1 MDNEILREE
10 TEETTPD
17 NITEE
22 ASALEELSEP
32 EELSEEIPETNGFKR
47 FLKAERGKSKEET
60 IMYFAREILSW
71 VIIVFSAFFLA
82 IVINMYILR
91 VSNVVGKSMCNTYQG
106 GERVV
111 LSKLP
116 YIFGEPQRG
125 DIIIFDSS
133 LEEKNF
139 FEGFAESCSSNMLT
153 QMFMDEEKKSEV
165 IARYYIKRIVAVEGD
180 TISIKDNQV
189 YLNGEL
195 LDETYLSDDIT
206 ADYRLYEGMSW
217 TVGKDEVFVMGDNR
231 AYLMSRDSRDIGC
244 VPVGCIL
251 GKVIID

>member
-1 MDNEILREE
+1 MSQI
-10 TEETTPD
+10 
-17 NITEE
+17 
-22 ASALEELSEP
+22 
-32 EELSEEIPETNGFKR
+32 
-47 FLKAERGKSKEET
+47 RGKSKEET
-60 IMYFAREILSW
+60 TMYFAREILSW

-165 IARYYIKRIVAVEGD
+165 IGRYYIKRIVAVEGD

-231 AYLMSRDSRDIGC
+231 NGSTDSRSHLVG
-244 VPVGCIL
+244 PVDEREIL
-251 GKVIID
+251 GKAVLRILPFGDADIYSYE

>member
-60 IMYFAREILSW
+60 TMFFAREILSW

-217 TVGKDEVFVMGDNR
+217 TVGKGQVFVMGDNR
-231 AYLMSRDSRDIGC
+231 AYLMSKDSRDIGC
-244 VPVGCIL
+244 VPMGCIL
-251 GKVIID
+251 GKVVID

>member
-1 MDNEILREE
+1 MDNEILSEE
-10 TEETTPD
+10 PEETTPD

-60 IMYFAREILSW
+60 TMFFAREILSW

-217 TVGKDEVFVMGDNR
+217 TVGKGQVFVMGDNR
-231 AYLMSRDSRDIGC
+231 AYLMSKDSRDIGC
-244 VPVGCIL
+244 VPMGCIL
-251 GKVIID
+251 GKVVID

>member
-1 MDNEILREE
+1 MDNEILSEE
-10 TEETTPD
+10 NEETTPD

-111 LSKLP
+111 V
-116 YIFGEPQRG
+116 
-125 DIIIFDSS
+125 
-133 LEEKNF
+133 
-139 FEGFAESCSSNMLT
+139 C
-153 QMFMDEEKKSEV
+153 
-165 IARYYIKRIVAVEGD
+165 
-180 TISIKDNQV
+180 
-189 YLNGEL
+189 
-195 LDETYLSDDIT
+195 
-206 ADYRLYEGMSW
+206 
-217 TVGKDEVFVMGDNR
+217 
-231 AYLMSRDSRDIGC
+231 
-244 VPVGCIL
+244 
-251 GKVIID
+251 

>member
-1 MDNEILREE
+1 MDNEFLSEE
-10 TEETTPD
+10 TEETAPD

-22 ASALEELSEP
+22 VSALEELSEAG
-32 EELSEEIPETNGFKR
+32 ELSEEIPETNGFKR

-60 IMYFAREILSW
+60 IMYFAREILCW
-71 VIIVFSAFFLA
+71 VVIVFSAFFLA
-82 IVINMYILR
+82 IVINMYVIR
-91 VSNVVGKSMCNTYQG
+91 VSNVVGRSMCNTYQG

-116 YIFGEPQRG
+116 YIFGEPERG

-165 IARYYIKRIVAVEGD
+165 IGRYYIKRIVAVEGD

-195 LDETYLSDDIT
+195 LDEPYLSDDIT
-206 ADYRLYEGMSW
+206 ADYRLHNGMTW
-217 TVGKDEVFVMGDNR
+217 TVGKGQVFVMGDNR
-231 AYLMSRDSRDIGC
+231 AYLMSKDSRDIGC
-244 VPVGCIL
+244 VPMGCIL
-251 GKVIID
+251 GKVVID

>member
-60 IMYFAREILSW
+60 TMFFAREILSW
-71 VIIVFSAFFLA
+71 VIIVCSAFFLA

-217 TVGKDEVFVMGDNR
+217 TVGKGQVFVMGDNR
-231 AYLMSRDSRDIGC
+231 AYLMSKDSRDIGC
-244 VPVGCIL
+244 VPMGCIL
-251 GKVIID
+251 GKVVID

>member
-1 MDNEILREE
+1 MDNEFLSEE
-10 TEETTPD
+10 TEETAPE

-22 ASALEELSEP
+22 VSALEELSEAG
-32 EELSEEIPETNGFKR
+32 ELSEEIPETNGFKR

-60 IMYFAREILSW
+60 IMYFAREILCW
-71 VIIVFSAFFLA
+71 VVIVFSAFFLA
-82 IVINMYILR
+82 IVINMYVIR
-91 VSNVVGKSMCNTYQG
+91 VSNVVGRSMCNTYQG

-116 YIFGEPQRG
+116 YIFGEPERG

-165 IARYYIKRIVAVEGD
+165 IGRYYIKRIVAVEGD

-195 LDETYLSDDIT
+195 LDEPYLSDDIT
-206 ADYRLYEGMSW
+206 ADYRLHNGMTW
-217 TVGKDEVFVMGDNR
+217 TVGKGQVFVMGDNR
-231 AYLMSRDSRDIGC
+231 AYLMSKDSRDIGC
-244 VPVGCIL
+244 VPMGCIL
-251 GKVIID
+251 GKVVID

>member
-1 MDNEILREE
+1 MDNEILSEE
-10 TEETTPD
+10 PEETTPD

-60 IMYFAREILSW
+60 TMFFAREILSW